1 METNER
7 KKRNESG
14 IIIIEAT
21 IVFPVMFIVLFLIMF
36 IGNSYYERAK
46 VDAIVAEYAI
56 KGAQS
61 IVNPIQYQ
69 MVMHN
74 TVPTDIKNTDFDP
87 YRYLVGEVDK
97 RSFMQNVEK
106 EIAQRIKDDIE
117 NNSLI
122 FSGAMVPKVTSKEE
136 DMAEFNNYVLYA
148 TFETQVEYEIHF
160 PIKMMGT
167 KSAPIMNLRSRA
179 EVSVNDVGEFMRN
192 TDMIIDIFD
201 LDQGGKPDKG
211 LFSNLLSFCD
221 KFKKK

>member
-1 METNER
+1 MDTKET
-7 KKRNESG
+7 KRRNDSG
-14 IIIIEAT
+14 VIIIEAT

-56 KGAQS
+56 MGAQS

-69 MVMHN
+69 MIMHN
-74 TVPTDIKNTDFDP
+74 TVPTDIGDTDFDP
-87 YRYLVGEVDK
+87 YRYLLGEVDPN
-97 RSFMQNVEK
+97 SFMQDVER

-122 FSGAMVPKVTSKEE
+122 FSGTMVPQVTSKED

-160 PIKMMGT
+160 PIKMMGA
-167 KSAPIMNLRSRA
+167 KSAPVMKLRSRS
-179 EVSVNDVGEFMRN
+179 EVSVNDVAEFMRN
-192 TDMIIDIFD
+192 TDTIIDIFN
-201 LDQGGKPDKG
+201 LDSGGKPDKG
-211 LFSNLLSFCD
+211 LFSNLLSFFD
-221 KFKKK
+221 KFKN

>member
-14 IIIIEAT
+14 VIIIEAT

-46 VDAIVAEYAI
+46 VDAVVAEYAI

-74 TVPTDIKNTDFDP
+74 QIPTDITDTEFDP
-87 YRYLVGEVDK
+87 YRYLLGEVEK
-97 RSFMQNVEK
+97 GSFMHSVEI
-106 EIAQRIKDDIE
+106 EIAQKIKEEIE

-136 DMAEFNNYVLYA
+136 DMAEFNNYILYA

-160 PIKMMGT
+160 PIKMMGA
-167 KSAPIMNLRSRA
+167 KSAPVMKLRSRA

-192 TDMIIDIFD
+192 TDMIMDIFD
-201 LDQGGKPDKG
+201 IKNGGKSDEGVFTNIKMFYEK
-211 LFSNLLSFCD
+211 L
-221 KFKKK
+221 KKK